1 MEQVH
6 RSSIE
11 ADNRLR
17 TLETDQRRLEL
28 YHQMLNNISTQATL
42 LLGFSLATYAVDLM
56 PKVLDDAGTFCFYKT
71 YASMVCGSLFMLC
84 NTCTLGFCLLVILFS
99 SLLILRSQT
108 ALLYVGGAAAV
119 WRTHKLMHYIYMWYG
134 LALANFITNAMLL
147 MWIYLGFGCARLRA
161 PHCRTHHRRR
171 THIHPRTACR
181 TLTLAHPQRTR
192 AAPWR
197 FVG

>member
-56 PKVLDDAGTFCFYKT
+56 PKVLDDAGTF
-71 YASMVCGSLFMLC
+71 GPL
-84 NTCTLGFCLLVILFS
+84 LGVDTVVPRW
-99 SLLILRSQT
+99 LIEERRH
-108 ALLYVGGAAAV
+108 AL
-119 WRTHKLMHYIYMWYG
+119 
-134 LALANFITNAMLL
+134 
-147 MWIYLGFGCARLRA
+147 
-161 PHCRTHHRRR
+161 
-171 THIHPRTACR
+171 
-181 TLTLAHPQRTR
+181 
-192 AAPWR
+192 
-197 FVG
+197 